1 MPQKYRRRYR
11 KKKSNSAY
19 AIAKKA
25 LKKANKVSAQQE
37 TKHYDLNFLGPFNLD
52 WFGTVISLN
61 VGIPQGLED
70 TKRIGDMIYCLG
82 VRIKYILDINTSDRA
97 MCRFI
102 LIWDKEDSIATADD
116 MLSATGSPN
125 VINSPF
131 IVDDRHRYIVL
142 KDKVVKMNN
151 GDHRIRQITMSKKL
165 NKKTQFE
172 AATTDVTKGRL
183 KLFLFSNIDATDASR
198 PFIQG
203 WSRLWY
209 KDS

>member
-1 MPQKYRRRYR
+1 MYV
-11 KKKSNSAY
+11 
-19 AIAKKA
+19 AKKA
-25 LKKANKVSAQQE
+25 LKKVNQVSKAQE
-37 TKHYDLNFLGPFNLD
+37 IKHYDLNFLGPFNLD
-52 WFGTVISLN
+52 WFGTAISMN
-61 VGIPQGLED
+61 VGIPQGLLD
-70 TKRIGDMIYCLG
+70 TNRIGDTIYCLG
-82 VRIKYILDINTSDRA
+82 IRVKFVLDINTADRA

-102 LIWDKEDSIATADD
+102 LIWDKEDSISTADE
-116 MLSATGSPN
+116 MLSATGSVN

-142 KDKVVKMNN
+142 RDKVVKLNN
-151 GDHRIRQITMSKKL
+151 GDHRIRQVTMSKKL

>member
-1 MPQKYRRRYR
+1 MPKKYRRRRY
-11 KKKSNSAY
+11 KKKSKSAY
-19 AIAKKA
+19 AIAKRA
-25 LKKANKVSAQQE
+25 LKKATMVSKAQE
-37 TKHYDLNFLGPFNLD
+37 LKHYDLNFLGPFNLD

-61 VGIPQGLED
+61 VGIPQGLLD
-70 TKRIGDMIYCLG
+70 TNRIGDSIYCLG

-116 MLSATGSPN
+116 MLSATGSAN

-165 NKKTQFE
+165 NKKTQYE
-172 AATTDVTKGRL
+172 ASTTDVTKGRL